1 MGKKYLLDTNAI
13 TDYLF
18 DSFESNGTKFLDQ
31 VVDSKPVI
39 SFITQIELLSWKTEF
54 QTEKL
59 IKDFISISKI
69 IYISDEII
77 DNAVIIR
84 RSKKIKLPDAIIA
97 STALTLDYTIITNNT
112 KDFDNIE
119 SLKILNPYSL

>member
-1 MGKKYLLDTNAI
+1 MGKKYLLDTNAK

-18 DSFESNGTKFLDQ
+18 NSFESNGTKFLDQ
-31 VVDSKPVI
+31 VVDSKPII

>member
-1 MGKKYLLDTNAI
+1 MTL
-13 TDYLF
+13 
-18 DSFESNGTKFLDQ
+18 SESCL
-31 VVDSKPVI
+31 
-39 SFITQIELLSWKTEF
+39 
-54 QTEKL
+54 
-59 IKDFISISKI
+59 ISISKI

-84 RSKKIKLPDAIIA
+84 RSKKIKLPNAVIA
-97 STALTLDYTIITNNT
+97 STALTLDYNIITNNT